1 MSRKGRERRRA
12 AAQQAAPPPPTPD
25 EIRNWPAFWREAADR
40 RPAPEE
46 GFGDSETPSVRYS
59 PDRRSW
65 SWGGGISA
73 QFRASLDDDVIEWEE
88 EWPGETS
95 ADQPIVEFL
104 AFGAPDDMAPPIVVR
119 DVRES
124 IHFRDRERW
133 PKLLAEAEALRRGQ
147 AERSASTPAQTYRR
161 TDKAV
166 WEWGDEADGYT
177 AILSY
182 KSISWNWHGPKD
194 FGNSIEQPVADFVA
208 FGPDE
213 KTAPEGLAWEMFLAI
228 RERDYGR
235 WPEWLAQARALTGD
249 VEIKRHPD
257 YVSHGGTSWEWRDEY
272 NRYSA
277 SVAGDQIQWCWE
289 GPKDLGGATEQS
301 FAEFLS
307 RGPIEPKAP
316 AGVIKEIKDA
326 VAARSGDIGGAA
338 GSPPKWGRNAASEAD
353 PSRRPDRP
361 DDGNQVTPL
370 GPLLVQG
377 LAVIGS
383 SAAIALLVAMAAPT
397 LAKYV
402 SLILPV
408 LLGFAATFR
417 WGSAALIVA
426 GFFAMAG
433 GFGSQAAHERYSEL
447 SRGTV
452 VTLDSISSAPKH
464 PEATRFVVADVQ
476 AAHAFTGHAR
486 RSVMLR
492 SGAGPSP
499 QVVSAQAMPLVPSG
513 WTRDREVPA
522 WLACTGTPG
531 FDCLRR
537 GETDLKRTIRIR
549 EAEVDFHREA
559 IADAQRRHG
568 VRGAGGAPVL
578 EISSDP
584 VGAPAFY
591 LGAAIAAPF
600 AAFGFWA
607 IAVIAWRVWLLRRGV
622 RSSPS

>member
-1 MSRKGRERRRA
+1 M
-12 AAQQAAPPPPTPD
+12 
-25 EIRNWPAFWREAADR
+25 
-40 RPAPEE
+40 
-46 GFGDSETPSVRYS
+46 
-59 PDRRSW
+59 
-65 SWGGGISA
+65 SA

-95 ADQPIVEFL
+95 ADQPVVEFL
-104 AFGAPDDMAPPIVVR
+104 AFGAPGDMAPPMVVR
-119 DVRES
+119 DLRES
-124 IHFRDRERW
+124 IHFRARERW
-133 PKLLAEAEALRRGQ
+133 PKLLAEAEALRRSQ
-147 AERSASTPAQTYRR
+147 AERSASTLAQAYRR
-161 TDKAV
+161 TGKAV

-177 AILSY
+177 AILSH

-213 KTAPEGLAWEMFLAI
+213 KTAPEGLAWEMFLAV

-249 VEIKRHPD
+249 VEIKRHAD
-257 YVSHGGTSWEWRDEY
+257 YVSHGGSSWEWRDEY

-316 AGVIKEIKDA
+316 AGVIKEINDA
-326 VAARSGDIGGAA
+326 IAARSGGTGG
-338 GSPPKWGRNAASEAD
+338 GGGPPPKWGRNAAAGAV
-353 PSRRPDRP
+353 PCGRPDQP
-361 DDGNQVTPL
+361 DDDNQVVPL

-377 LAVIGS
+377 LAVVGA
-383 SAAIALLVAMAAPT
+383 SAAIAVLLAMVAPT

-408 LLGFAATFR
+408 LLGFAAMFR
-417 WGSAALIVA
+417 WGSVALVVS

-433 GFGSQAAHERYSEL
+433 GFGSQIAYERYSEL
-447 SRGTV
+447 ARGAA
-452 VTLDSISSAPKH
+452 VTLGSIANAPNH
-464 PEATRFVVADVQ
+464 PEATRFIVADVQ
-476 AAHAFTGHAR
+476 AARALTGHAR

-499 QVVSAQAMPLVPSG
+499 QVVAASAMPLVQAG
-513 WTRDREVPA
+513 WTRDRAVPA

-531 FDCLRR
+531 FDCFRLS
-537 GETDLKRTIRIR
+537 EIDLKRTIRVR
-549 EAEVDFHREA
+549 DAEIDFHREA

-568 VRGAGGAPVL
+568 ILSAGGAPIL
-578 EISSDP
+578 EISGDP
-584 VGAPAFY
+584 EGAPAAY
-591 LGAAIAAPF
+591 LAAAAAAPF
-600 AAFGFWA
+600 AAFGVWA
-607 IAVIAWRVWLLRRGV
+607 IAVVVWRAWRSRRGTI
-622 RSSPS
+622 PS

>member
-12 AAQQAAPPPPTPD
+12 AAQQAAPPSPTPD
-25 EIRNWPAFWREAADR
+25 EIRNWPVFWREAADR

-59 PDRRSW
+59 PDQRSW
-65 SWGGGISA
+65 SWGGGMSA

-119 DVRES
+119 DLRES
-124 IHFRDRERW
+124 IHFRDRDRW
-133 PKLLAEAEALRRGQ
+133 PKLLAEAEALRRSQ

-228 RERDYGR
+228 RERDYRR

-257 YVSHGGTSWEWRDEY
+257 YVSHGGSSWEWRDEY

-277 SVAGDQIQWCWE
+277 SVKGDQIQWCWE

-301 FAEFLS
+301 FAAFLS

-316 AGVIKEIKDA
+316 AGVIKEINDA
-326 VAARSGDIGGAA
+326 IAARNGGIGG
-338 GSPPKWGRNAASEAD
+338 GGGPPPKRGRNGAASD
-353 PSRRPDRP
+353 GPSNRSVQPD
-361 DDGNQVTPL
+361 GENQVPPL

-377 LAVIGS
+377 LAVVGS
-383 SAAIALLVAMAAPT
+383 SAAIAALLALSAPT
-397 LAKYV
+397 FAKYL

-408 LLGFAATFR
+408 LLGFAAMFR
-417 WGSAALIVA
+417 WGSVALVVS
-426 GFFAMAG
+426 GLFAMAG
-433 GFGSQAAHERYSEL
+433 GLASQVAYERYSEL
-447 SRGTV
+447 ASGTA
-452 VTLDSISSAPKH
+452 VTLDSIAHAPNH
-464 PEATRFVVADVQ
+464 PEATRFIVADVQ
-476 AAHAFTGHAR
+476 AARALTGHAR

-499 QVVSAQAMPLVPSG
+499 QVVSALAMPLVPSG
-513 WTRDREVPA
+513 WMRDREVPA
-522 WLACTGTPG
+522 WLTCTNTSG
-531 FDCLRR
+531 FDCLRPS
-537 GETDLKRTIRIR
+537 ESDLKRTIRIR
-549 EAEVDFHREA
+549 EAELDFHREA

-568 VRGAGGAPVL
+568 VRSAGGAPVL

-584 VGAPAFY
+584 VGAPSFY
-591 LGAAIAAPF
+591 LGLTLTTPLLAFAVWACGVVGWRIWRFQREGQSAP
-600 AAFGFWA
+600 A
-607 IAVIAWRVWLLRRGV
+607 
-622 RSSPS
+622 